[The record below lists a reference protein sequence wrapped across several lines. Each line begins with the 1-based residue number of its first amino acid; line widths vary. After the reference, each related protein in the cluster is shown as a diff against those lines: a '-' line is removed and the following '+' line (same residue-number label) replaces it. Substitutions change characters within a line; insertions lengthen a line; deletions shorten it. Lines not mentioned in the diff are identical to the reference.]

1 MQEENQN
8 MNNSSN
14 AIDALSGTD
23 DDIVVTNKFSK
34 PSLMLDT
41 FSEKDRLDYLEKR
54 ARNNRAV
61 RKSRSKR
68 KDKYDTVSTNKLF
81 LASH

>member
-68 KDKYDTVSTNKLF
+68 KDKYDTVSINHKL
-81 LASH
+81 LS